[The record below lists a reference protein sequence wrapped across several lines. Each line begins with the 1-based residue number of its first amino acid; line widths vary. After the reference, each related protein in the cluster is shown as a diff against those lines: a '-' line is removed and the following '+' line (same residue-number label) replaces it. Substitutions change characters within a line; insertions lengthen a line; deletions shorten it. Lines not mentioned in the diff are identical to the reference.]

1 MSSRFVRM
9 GDLIINVDDVSTV
22 VDDGKY
28 RRIYMRGEDESL
40 GIDTSKT
47 IDELLYILN
56 DKEPSYDWIPC
67 RERLP
72 KSGEQV
78 FAYLFGDSPYIAWY
92 NDRDG
97 KWHTD
102 DFTLNADE
110 EPKEWL
116 PLPMPKKGVR

>member
-1 MSSRFVRM
+1 MALDALTEYWKGISYRHPTLDGEMAVYADCK
-9 GDLIINVDDVSTV
+9 GII
-22 VDDGKY
+22 K
-28 RRIYMRGEDESL
+28 RL
-40 GIDTSKT
+40 
-47 IDELLYILN
+47 
-56 DKEPSYDWIPC
+56 PSAQPHWIPC
-67 RERLP
+67 NERLP

-78 FAYLFGDSPYIAWY
+78 FTYLFGDSPYIAWY

-116 PLPMPKKGVR
+116 PLPMPNRGKRK